1 MLFTAKREH
10 HEPNQRL
17 KELYSC
23 HVSHSY
29 LMYLI
34 FSLIH
39 VFPLF
44 WAEEGEVHQKGRK
57 IVKNFLSW
65 HCIHTQESVAL
76 ERKLP
81 LSSPW
86 CSVFCP
92 VLIQCSSP
100 CTATEST
107 MGSISEVGLL
117 EVALSFV
124 HVLGPMAILQKSSCS
139 EPTIAFSVTTA
150 YLKKGNESKGANVLQ
165 HKPLLLSFSKE
176 NLKISFQMVQ
186 QFDIESYQCAGKH
199 LN

>member
-10 HEPNQRL
+10 HEPNQWL

-34 FSLIH
+34 FSLIC
-39 VFPLF
+39 VFPF
-44 WAEEGEVHQKGRK
+44 FQAKEGEVHQKGRK

-86 CSVFCP
+86 CSGFCP
-92 VLIQCSSP
+92 VLIQCLQSLHSYWINN
-100 CTATEST
+100 
-107 MGSISEVGLL
+107 GSISEVGLL

-124 HVLGPMAILQKSSCS
+124 HVLGPMSILQKSSCS
-139 EPTIAFSVTTA
+139 ELTIAFPVTTA
-150 YLKKGNESKGANVLQ
+150 CLKKGNESKGANVLQ

-176 NLKISFQMVQ
+176 NLKSSFQMVQ